1 MDIES
6 SGPTRA
12 SPDPPKLDARPLRI
26 SLVCPFD
33 PQPPA
38 VRGSVAQVGG
48 VERVFAEV
56 AKRLAARGH
65 DVTLLCSTDGRPGR
79 AVEAGVKVVREKR
92 HLTLFRAPVCTL
104 TRRIPYTSDIIQVA
118 ATYPFTTPAVLH
130 RARKLGI
137 PAVLDFHFEPHLE
150 SPLGKLA
157 AHAYRRVGPPSYQHA
172 DAVVVRSLS
181 YAERSPSLDAIPKDR
196 LQVVPNGFDPERFKP
211 TGSMRRGDYLL
222 FVGRLVPYKGLEVL
236 LRAMAKGKVSAPL
249 LIVGDGPLRTPLKQL
264 AARLGVDAHF
274 LGHVPDQ
281 DLPALYRGA
290 RLTLLPSV
298 NKQEAFGICLIESMA
313 CGTPVLASALPGVK
327 EVAEVG
333 GLTAPPGDVD
343 ALAAQL
349 KVALEPGRL
358 PRGPA
363 LSAKVGRLYSWD
375 AVTDRL
381 LEVYA
386 DVLARRRA
394 GLGGVGSA
402 EVMSAAHPG
411 RHPVL

>member
-1 MDIES
+1 LTADLGAAPS
-6 SGPTRA
+6 LGR
-12 SPDPPKLDARPLRI
+12 DRLRI

-33 PQPPA
+33 PNPPA
-38 VRGSVAQVGG
+38 ARSGEANVGG
-48 VERVFAEV
+48 VERVFGEV

-79 AVEAGVKVVREKR
+79 AVESGVQVVREKR
-92 HLTLFRAPVCTL
+92 RLTLFRAPVCTL
-104 TRRIPYTSDIIQVA
+104 TRRIPYTSDIIHVA

-130 RARKLGI
+130 RARRLGI
-137 PAVLDFHFEPHLE
+137 PAVLDFHFEPHLD

-157 AHAYRRVGPPSYQHA
+157 AHAYQRVGPPSYLLA
-172 DAVVVRSLS
+172 DAVAVRSLS
-181 YAERSPSLDAIPKDR
+181 YADRSPSLAGVPKDR

-211 TGSMRRGDYLL
+211 TGPLRKGDYLL

-236 LRAMAKGKVSAPL
+236 LQALAKSRVNAPL
-249 LIVGDGPLRTPLKQL
+249 LIVGDGPLR
-264 AARLGVDAHF
+264 AALRQQATRLGLDAHF
-274 LGHVPDQ
+274 LGHVPDA

-290 RLTLLPSV
+290 RLTILPSV
-298 NKQEAFGICLIESMA
+298 NKQEAFGIALIESMA

-343 ALAAQL
+343 ALAARL
-349 KVALEPGRL
+349 KQALEPGVL
-358 PRGPA
+358 VRGPA
-363 LSAKVGRLYSWD
+363 LASRVGRLYSWE

-394 GLGGVGSA
+394 GLGRP
-402 EVMSAAHPG
+402 EVMPAAHPG

>member
-1 MDIES
+1 MTPVDP
-6 SGPTRA
+6 SGGGRSA
-12 SPDPPKLDARPLRI
+12 DRLRI

-33 PQPPA
+33 PNPPA
-38 VRGSVAQVGG
+38 ARNGDANVGG

-65 DVTLLCSTDGRPGR
+65 EVTLLCSTDGRPGR
-79 AVEAGVKVVREKR
+79 AVEGGVQVVREKR

-104 TRRIPYTSDIIQVA
+104 TRRIPYTSDIIHVA

-130 RARKLGI
+130 RARRLGI
-137 PAVLDFHFEPHLE
+137 PAVLDFHFEPHLD
-150 SPLGKLA
+150 SPLGRLA
-157 AHAYRRVGPPSYQHA
+157 AHAYQRVGPPSYLLA
-172 DAVVVRSLS
+172 DAVAVRSLS
-181 YAERSPSLDAIPKDR
+181 YAERSPSLAGVPKDR

-211 TGSMRRGDYLL
+211 HGPIRRGDYLL

-236 LRAMAKGKVSAPL
+236 LQALAKSRINAPL
-249 LIVGDGPLRTPLKQL
+249 LIVGDGPLRSALRQQAT
-264 AARLGVDAHF
+264 RLGLDVHF
-274 LGHVPDQ
+274 LGHVPDA

-298 NKQEAFGICLIESMA
+298 NKQEAFGIALVESMA

-343 ALAAQL
+343 ALAAKL
-349 KVALEPGRL
+349 KTALEPGAL
-358 PRGPA
+358 VRGPA
-363 LSAKVGRLYSWD
+363 LAAKVGRLYAWD

-394 GLGGVGSA
+394 GLGRP
-402 EVMSAAHPG
+402 EVMPAAHPG
-411 RHPVL
+411 RHAVL